1 MINFPRVALFADTF
15 YETNGAANVI
25 RRLENFAREKE
36 LPFLCVRAGSETDF
50 IRKGNLNILELKR
63 SRLSFPIDGKLKYDP
78 RLWRYRKLVK
88 EKLDEFQPDVIHVT
102 GLNDV
107 SQLGFYFAHYEDI
120 SAIASWHTNAHEYTA
135 CRLLRALSWLP
146 QNTQKIIGKKVESFV
161 MRGLMK
167 LLYLAQ
173 IQLAPN
179 QELVDEIQKM
189 TRRPSFL
196 MSRGVDTKFLNPNKR
211 KRKDSTLV
219 LGYVGRLRPEKNV
232 RFFAEIEQA
241 LQNAGVENYKFVLV
255 GEGGEDEWLK
265 KNLQNAELTGVLH
278 GEELARAYADMDL
291 LVFPSQTDAF
301 GNVVLEAMASGV
313 PAVVMP
319 QGGPKFLIE
328 DGEDGF
334 IASDETDFLE
344 TIIRLAKQP
353 QRLAEMRNNARIA
366 ACERSWERVF
376 EDVYDK
382 YHLSTLVSKQI
393 RV

>member
-25 RRLENFAREKE
+25 RRLESFAREKK
-36 LPFLCVRAGSETDF
+36 LPFLCVRAGKETDF
-50 IRKGNLNILELKR
+50 TRDGNLNILELKR
-63 SRLSFPIDGKLKYDP
+63 SRLSFPIDGKLRYDP
-78 RLWRYRKLVK
+78 RLWRYKKLVK
-88 EKLDEFQPDVIHVT
+88 EKLDKFQPDVIHVT

-107 SQLGFYFAHYEDI
+107 SQLGFYFAHYNDI

-135 CRLLRALSWLP
+135 CRLLRALGWLP
-146 QNTQKIIGKKVESFV
+146 QNTQKVIGKKVESIV

-211 KRKDSTLV
+211 KRNDSTLV

-232 RFFAEIEQA
+232 RFFVEIEQA
-241 LQNAGVENYKFVLV
+241 LQNAGVENFKFVLV
-255 GEGGEDEWLK
+255 GEGGEDEWLE
-265 KNLQNAELTGVLH
+265 KNLQNAELTGVLY
-278 GEELARAYADMDL
+278 GEELAGAYADMDL

-328 DGEDGF
+328 DGVNGF
-334 IASDETDFLE
+334 IASDEKDFLE
-344 TIIRLAKQP
+344 TIVSLAKQP
-353 QRLAEMRNNARIA
+353 QQLNEMRNNARTA

-382 YHLSTLVSKQI
+382 YQLSTLVSKQI